1 MKDRNI
7 NVIHSPL
14 LPEEEKRIEASHGTV
29 SEHNIAPFL
38 PLVPRVFAN
47 KECTRGG
54 LAMSRSIG
62 DQLIHRYG
70 VISTPTSEVVPFS
83 KAEYEGCRILLLF
96 GSDGFLSYLDKDEIV
111 RSHFLGPSLV
121 ESLSS
126 ALQSAQA
133 HLLERTQHKY
143 ADDASGVAVSIQFCC
158 VCFACSGF
166 LFMVTSVVL
175 SCCCCFAS
183 AFIMDVFTLI
193 HHERLHTH
201 NEQLHTHIHIHNE
214 HLLFTLHSQ
223 ATPNK
228 HPDAITEDRQRNCCP
243 CRPPARRQGSRPR
256 RSSRWLP
263 YPVQDTPSTPP
274 S

>member
-1 MKDRNI
+1 MSIQRNHEIVKDRNI

-29 SEHNIAPFL
+29 SEHNTAPFL

-158 VCFACSGF
+158 VCFQWVS
-166 LFMVTSVVL
+166 SVYVHV
-175 SCCCCFAS
+175 SCFS
-183 AFIMDVFTLI
+183 FAFIMNVFTLTMSNSS
-193 HHERLHTH
+193 LT
-201 NEQLHTHIHIHNE
+201 
-214 HLLFTLHSQ
+214 
-223 ATPNK
+223 ANK